1 MIKTIEDF
9 LKEDKLYIPEEI
21 WHSNGGRLSRVFRG
35 IHSLTTK
42 DYTELRRAY
51 ESGVR
56 IGYELGV
63 KAITTSYIHPHNEAA
78 LSSKEYK
85 NFMTLLSLF
94 GYEFR
99 YIANLANKYDTNT
112 TSINEGLNILKNS
125 KAIEAGITI
134 SEDVKNQVYELLKK
148 HSDSRLWCK

>member
-1 MIKTIEDF
+1 MIKTVEDF
-9 LKEDKLYIPEEI
+9 LKEDKSYIPEI
-21 WHSNGGRLSRVFRG
+21 WHSNGGILSGVLSG
-35 IHSLTTK
+35 MHSLATK

-56 IGYELGV
+56 VGYELGI
-63 KAITTSYIHPHNEAA
+63 KAITTSYIHPYNEAA
-78 LSSKEYK
+78 LSSKEYQ

-99 YIANLANKYDTNT
+99 YIANPANKYATNT
-112 TSINEGLNILKNS
+112 TSMNEGLNILKNS